1 MPGRDSG
8 SSSLIGTYFWEWDPN
23 GSPSNVGRG
32 IDSFSPQ
39 NGPAQHQAKLGFENA
54 GGLGSSFDAAP
65 DVAQSVANG
74 TFLFKEANA
83 TETPT
88 VAVMP
93 HDGGAGFIG
102 HFAAAAGDAANDHL
116 SVGWHFEAN
125 TAAVSQTMIQSYAVT
140 VAEPGPHGP
149 TATRA
154 ISVTIGGQRS
164 DTFVFKPGF
173 GTDFIANATAANKI
187 ELDGFSSVTS
197 LHELRMLLSEAQNG
211 QSESLFH
218 VTGHNTVIDLG
229 NHDTIVLANVHLASL
244 HASNFIIG

>member
-1 MPGRDSG
+1 M
-8 SSSLIGTYFWEWDPN
+8 
-23 GSPSNVGRG
+23 
-32 IDSFSPQ
+32 
-39 NGPAQHQAKLGFENA
+39 
-54 GGLGSSFDAAP
+54 
-65 DVAQSVANG
+65 
-74 TFLFKEANA
+74 
-83 TETPT
+83 
-88 VAVMP
+88 
-93 HDGGAGFIG
+93 
-102 HFAAAAGDAANDHL
+102 
-116 SVGWHFEAN
+116 
-125 TAAVSQTMIQSYAVT
+125 T

-154 ISVTIGGQRS
+154 ISVTIGGQGS

-173 GTDFIANATAANKI
+173 GTDFIANATAADKI
-187 ELDGFSSVTS
+187 ELDGFSSVSS